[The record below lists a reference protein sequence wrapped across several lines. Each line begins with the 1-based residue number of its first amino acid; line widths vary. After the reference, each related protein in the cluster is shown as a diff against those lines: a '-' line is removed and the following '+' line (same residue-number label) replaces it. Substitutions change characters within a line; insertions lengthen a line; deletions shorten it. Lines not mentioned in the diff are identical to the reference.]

1 MVESTAM
8 RAPKRGR
15 GRLSGPVRRWVL
27 SIIAGLCAASLWLA
41 SAAPAQTELHPRC
54 GNLVR
59 PDRRGRFVAR
69 ADLLRHAGS
78 VDGDDLLALVN
89 RTPLGALPPDY
100 APSDLVDLATMR
112 PTTPVRCVPPQRQ
125 CLRAEA
131 ARAYQRLEAAM
142 RAAGERPYVSSAFR
156 AYHVQCATF
165 SSLAERER
173 DGFCAAATA
182 SALPGHSHHQLG
194 TAIDL
199 FTRDWMDGGDRFR
212 EGFGCTT
219 GARWMAAH
227 AHEHGFVI
235 PYPLHPDY
243 RREGSECAA
252 PRGEEGR
259 IDPRTGYRYEPWHL
273 RYVGVD
279 AAQRFHRAWLASGPG
294 THEEITVEQ
303 WLRAESGL
311 ADAPYAAV
319 CDGCNC
325 DRCATFGDA
334 ERSACRIPALRLDA
348 EGRPMPPEG
357 PPSLLD
363 ATLAR
368 EGERLVLHARV
379 LVPQNTLTQPPV
391 VTPAS
396 GAFFA
401 RGERDARLVTR
412 SSRSFAPLEGTWRL
426 AIGFG
431 DDESYWPWKA
441 ALAPARRDG
450 TSNGVNA
457 RIPAPVGELDLSIAM
472 ESVTPGTL
480 VRVGLA
486 SHDGVRE
493 VRRLTAP

>member
-1 MVESTAM
+1 M
-8 RAPKRGR
+8 RASARGR
-15 GRLSGPVRRWVL
+15 GARRLSVRRWARLLLAALGV
-27 SIIAGLCAASLWLA
+27 ASLWLA
-41 SAAPAQTELHPRC
+41 ASAPAQTELHPRC

-69 ADLLRHAGS
+69 ADMLRPAGH

-89 RTPLGALPPDY
+89 RTPLGALPHDY
-100 APSDLVDLATMR
+100 APADLVDLATMR
-112 PTTPVRCVPPQRQ
+112 PARPSQCVPPQRQ

-131 ARAYQRLEAAM
+131 ARAYQALEAAM

-165 SSLAERER
+165 SSWAGRER

-182 SALPGHSHHQLG
+182 SALPGHSQHQLG

-212 EGFGCTT
+212 EGFGCTS
-219 GARWMAAH
+219 GARWMAEH

-273 RYVGVD
+273 RYVGVEN
-279 AAQRFHRAWLASGPG
+279 ARRFHRAWLASGPG
-294 THEEITVEQ
+294 TPSEITLEQ
-303 WLRAESGL
+303 WLRAERGL

-325 DRCATFGDA
+325 DRCATFARSAGGDD
-334 ERSACRIPALRLDA
+334 RGSACRAPALRLDG
-348 EGRPMPPEG
+348 EGRPLPAEG
-357 PPSLLD
+357 APSLLE
-363 ATLAR
+363 ASLAR
-368 EGERLVLHARV
+368 EGERVVLHARV

-396 GAFFA
+396 GASFA
-401 RGERDARLVTR
+401 RGERSARLPGR
-412 SSRSFAPLEGTWRL
+412 SARSFAPLSGAWRL

-431 DDESYWPWKA
+431 EDPDYWPWKA
-441 ALAPARRDG
+441 ALASPRRDG
-450 TSNGVNA
+450 TGNGVNA
-457 RIPAPVGELDLSIAM
+457 RIPAPPGELALTISM
-472 ESVTPGTL
+472 EGVAPGTV

-486 SHDGVRE
+486 SDEEVRE
-493 VRRLTAP
+493 ARRLAAP